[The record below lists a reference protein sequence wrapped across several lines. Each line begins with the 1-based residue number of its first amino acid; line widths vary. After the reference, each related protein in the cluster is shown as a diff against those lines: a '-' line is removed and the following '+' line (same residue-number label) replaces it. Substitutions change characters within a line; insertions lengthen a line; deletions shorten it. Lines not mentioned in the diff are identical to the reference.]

1 MSRFLHRPM
10 FRRGGSAGEGITS
23 GLRRGY
29 AFGSTGPQRDYLEAK
44 KNTPTTSGGSDFD
57 LSAFLSEPPE
67 PPKSSAGA
75 DFWLNFGTNILA
87 QPGGRPIL
95 QTLGTAG
102 KEPLARYQQQRGQED
117 LLKYK
122 HAQGERQFQLEIY
135 KALSDKDKHALQ
147 QKIDYLVDKFGLTP
161 QEALN
166 RALPEFRKPIN
177 PQEKAWRA
185 EQAEQAA
192 LDSEL
197 DNIISGLGD
206 KFTTLDKKDAM
217 RIKDA
222 KDFAR
227 DNDLGYDLDASIIID
242 RASWSNFGN
251 AVDDDENI
259 TLTEQNFKNFRDGYV
274 YVDIVTGNIYEK
286 QGPKLI
292 KKN

>member
-1 MSRFLHRPM
+1 M
-10 FRRGGSAGEGITS
+10 FRRGGSADGGITS

>member
-1 MSRFLHRPM
+1 MNRFLHRPM

>member
-1 MSRFLHRPM
+1 MNRFLHRPM

-23 GLRRGY
+23 GLRQGYSEGSGVPQVSHRGM
-29 AFGSTGPQRDYLEAK
+29 
-44 KNTPTTSGGSDFD
+44 PTFKSSSSGSDFD

-102 KEPLARYQQQRGQED
+102 KAPLARYQQQRGQED

-206 KFTTLDKKDAM
+206 KYTTLDKKDAM

-259 TLTEQNFKNFRDGYV
+259 TLTEQNFKNFKDGYV

>member
-1 MSRFLHRPM
+1 M